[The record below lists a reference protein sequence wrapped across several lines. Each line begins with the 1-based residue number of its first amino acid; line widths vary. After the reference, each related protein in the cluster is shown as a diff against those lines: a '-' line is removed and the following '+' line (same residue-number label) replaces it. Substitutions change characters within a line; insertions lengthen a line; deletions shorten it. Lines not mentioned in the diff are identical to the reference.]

1 MNNVE
6 GKLLKVTILWTSTIY
21 YAVHRGS
28 NFGTLLIKSTT
39 EKYSLVAEMEN
50 LKEENENLKEQNEN
64 LKRENKKLKKKAQS
78 RAKRTDEEKEKVN

>member
-21 YAVHRGS
+21 YAVNRGS
-28 NFGTLLIKSTT
+28 NFGTLLINSTT
-39 EKYSLVAEMEN
+39 KKYCLVAEMEN

-64 LKRENKKLKKKAQS
+64 FKQENKTLRKKAQS
-78 RAKRTDEEKEKVN
+78 RVKRTDEEKEKVN

>member
-28 NFGTLLIKSTT
+28 NFGTLLINSTT
-39 EKYSLVAEMEN
+39 EKYCLVAEMEN
-50 LKEENENLKEQNEN
+50 LKEENENFK
-64 LKRENKKLKKKAQS
+64 
-78 RAKRTDEEKEKVN
+78 